1 MIITGWQLLPV
12 FFIDFS
18 SILVYNIYT
27 GVRNM
32 RTLSEEMDSIL
43 ISSILETL
51 GKTKDCERVRDSTIA
66 YICKSCCDIFANSK
80 IKKDDK
86 IDSFRNIAYKYV
98 DDINKNIDE
107 YKNDIEK
114 SKKQ

>member
-1 MIITGWQLLPV
+1 MKTI
-12 FFIDFS
+12 
-18 SILVYNIYT
+18 
-27 GVRNM
+27 

-51 GKTKDCERVRDSTIA
+51 EKTKDCERVRDNTIA

-98 DDINKNIDE
+98 DDIEKNIEE

-114 SKKQ
+114 SKK

>member
-1 MIITGWQLLPV
+1 MKTI
-12 FFIDFS
+12 
-18 SILVYNIYT
+18 
-27 GVRNM
+27 
-32 RTLSEEMDSIL
+32 RTLSEEMDTIL

-51 GKTKDCERVRDSTIA
+51 EKTKGCERVRDNTIA

-80 IKKDDK
+80 MKKDDK

-107 YKNDIEK
+107 YNNDL
-114 SKKQ
+114 KK

>member
-1 MIITGWQLLPV
+1 
-12 FFIDFS
+12 
-18 SILVYNIYT
+18 
-27 GVRNM
+27 M

-51 GKTKDCERVRDSTIA
+51 EKTKGCERVRDNTIA

-86 IDSFRNIAYKYV
+86 IDSFEKMAKKYI
-98 DDINKNIDE
+98 DDINKNIEE
-107 YKNDIEK
+107 YKNDLEK
-114 SKKQ
+114 SRKQCAAL